1 MKSRTMVHLCAA
13 AGLLA
18 LGACSESTSPSAS
31 LINQTTLTSDVAS
44 SSGDAMAAD
53 VQTLSTNE
61 AFLGLPASVVTGPS
75 SLFGDSISY
84 TRTRTCF
91 DSTGT
96 STPCGTSLVRK
107 AALHVAFS
115 WVRNDTAANGAV
127 FSGNV
132 SRVAFDTLF
141 RNYTAGT
148 ETSRTHDG
156 ISTGSDTTS
165 FAGPNVTRTYDEL
178 GIDSVEAV
186 TYNLPRLSNPWP
198 ASGKIVRNVSV
209 HATFTSATRADTA
222 DVVKRVEI
230 DFPPD
235 HQGNVVLKIDNKT
248 CNLNLVTRHVSN
260 CQ

>member
-1 MKSRTMVHLCAA
+1 MNSRTVTHLAA
-13 AGLLA
+13 AAALLA

-31 LINQTTLTSDVAS
+31 LVSQTTVTTDVAS

-61 AFLGLPASVVTGPS
+61 TFAGLLAPT

-96 STPCGTSLVRK
+96 STPCGTNLVRK

-115 WVRNDTAANGAV
+115 WVRNDTAANGAG

-156 ISTGSDTTS
+156 NSAGTDTTS
-165 FAGPNVTRTYDEL
+165 FVGPNVTRTYDEA
-178 GIDSVEAV
+178 GTDSIEAV
-186 TYNLPRLSNPWP
+186 TYNLPRSSNLWP

-209 HATFTSATRADTA
+209 HATFTNATRSDTT
-222 DVVKRVEI
+222 DVTRRVEI
-230 DFPPD
+230 DFPAD
-235 HQGNVVLKIDNKT
+235 NQGNVVLTINGQT
-248 CNLNLVTRHVSN
+248 CNLNLGNRRVTN
-260 CQ
+260 CH